1 VVERCWR
8 HAASGESDAEA
19 LAELARGSLRKKIP
33 QLQKALTGQTQPH
46 HRFLIEQILG
56 HIDYLEEAIAKVQR
70 EIEQRL
76 EENAEEVEL
85 LQSIPSMKANAAAII
100 IAEIG
105 TDMSRFLLTPS
116 T

>member
-1 VVERCWR
+1 
-8 HAASGESDAEA
+8 
-19 LAELARGSLRKKIP
+19 
-33 QLQKALTGQTQPH
+33 LTGLTQPH

-85 LQSIPSMKANAAAII
+85 LQTIPSMKANAAAII

-116 T
+116 ISLHGREFVQATSRVQANGSRIVSPTAIPICEPF